1 MKEKKFK
8 QKEMENKK
16 GVNFDFS
23 LTKQGNPSFIDHE
36 HLKTRFYD
44 LGFLRLGSKATH
56 RGPKPF
62 EYVCGGRG

>member
-1 MKEKKFK
+1 
-8 QKEMENKK
+8 MENKK

-36 HLKTRFYD
+36 HLRFYD

-56 RGPKPF
+56 RGLKPF
-62 EYVCGGRG
+62 V

>member
-1 MKEKKFK
+1 
-8 QKEMENKK
+8 MENKK

-44 LGFLRLGSKATH
+44 LGFLRLGSKASH
-56 RGPKPF
+56 
-62 EYVCGGRG
+62 